1 MSKTNEGL
9 AKLLREHRRSRS
21 ANFGSGDY
29 GYACICG
36 ERLRSNSQHAT
47 SAHQAEKVAEYFAS
61 LAPAPVE
68 AKPNAE
74 DLLDTRAGL
83 ALANHAFQEGLGDG
97 IRACNDSL
105 EGEPF
110 VKPISPYSAPLL
122 ALIKADKE
130 SLDHSPCCSSHGE
143 PMTCERYRRTHF
155 VEVRPCC
162 TVDAERLEQE
172 KAAEL

>member
-1 MSKTNEGL
+1 MSEKNRISDL
-9 AKLLREHRRSRS
+9 AKLLREHRRCR
-21 ANFGSGDY
+21 AVNFGDY
-29 GYACICG
+29 ECVCG
-36 ERLRSNSQHAT
+36 EPVASNSHHVM

-68 AKPNAE
+68 AKQTAE
-74 DLLDTRAGL
+74 DLVETRHGL
-83 ALANHAFQEGLGDG
+83 ALANQAFKEGLSAG
-97 IRACNDSL
+97 IRACNESL

-110 VKPISPYSAPLL
+110 VKPVSPYSAPLL
-122 ALIKADKE
+122 AMIKADKE
-130 SLDHSPCCSSHGE
+130 SLDHSPCCSSHGV

-162 TVDAERLEQE
+162 AADAERLKQE

>member
-1 MSKTNEGL
+1 M
-9 AKLLREHRRSRS
+9 
-21 ANFGSGDY
+21 
-29 GYACICG
+29 
-36 ERLRSNSQHAT
+36 QVM
-47 SAHQAEKVAEYFAS
+47 SAHQAEKVAEYFTD

-68 AKPNAE
+68 AKPTAE
-74 DLLDTRAGL
+74 DLLDARAGL
-83 ALANHAFQEGLGDG
+83 ALANKTFQEGMSAG

-172 KAAEL
+172 KEAEL